1 MSREPRAATGKGPSL
16 AIGLLVLVVASG
28 PMAATASAEEIIFLQ
43 DGRTIQAEK
52 TEIIGDRIR
61 IERPAGMIEIPRS
74 DVLSIHPVDPP
85 KASPSIPLPADVYRD
100 MTPQMTDKVRR
111 EIPEPG
117 APRGK

>member
-1 MSREPRAATGKGPSL
+1 VIAPPPSRHPGL
-16 AIGLLVLVVASG
+16 AVLGDYNVAPEDRGRMIGR
-28 PMAATASAEEIIFLQ
+28 

-74 DVLSIHPVDPP
+74 EVLSIHPVTPP
-85 KASPSIPLPADVYRD
+85 QASPSTPPPADVYRD